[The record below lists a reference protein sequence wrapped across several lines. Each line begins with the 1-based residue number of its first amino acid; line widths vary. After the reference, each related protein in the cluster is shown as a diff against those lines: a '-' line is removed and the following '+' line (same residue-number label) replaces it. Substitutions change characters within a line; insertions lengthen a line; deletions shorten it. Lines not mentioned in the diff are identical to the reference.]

1 MSSSKDSGRTKSF
14 DHFVGGSEQRWRDG
28 YIKCLGGL
36 EIYQKRKR
44 RRLLNRQVAGVCALE
59 NLVHIRSRA
68 PKEPIVARTIGEQ
81 TACISEIRE
90 AVDSGKSV
98 LQAKVGKFLEMAIHK

>member
-1 MSSSKDSGRTKSF
+1 MNSRRLIRLF
-14 DHFVGGSEQRWRDG
+14 
-28 YIKCLGGL
+28 
-36 EIYQKRKR
+36 R

-59 NLVHIRSRA
+59 NLVHIRSGA

-81 TACISEIRE
+81 TACISEFRE

-98 LQAKVGKFLEMAIHK
+98 LQAKVGKFLDMTVHKRIGENPRFALSLWLGRPDRASPLVIRA